1 MSTEVQTER
10 LVKDLKTVA
19 RDAEDLIKATAG
31 DVGEK
36 ARDARAR
43 LTATLETAKESLHAL
58 QEKAIASAKAADKS
72 IREHPYQSIGVAFG
86 LGVLIGV
93 LVNRRNHN
101 G

>member
-19 RDAEDLIKATAG
+19 RDAEDLIKATAH
-31 DVGEK
+31 DVGDK
-36 ARDARAR
+36 AKEARAR
-43 LTATLETAKESLHAL
+43 LSATVESAKETLHAL
-58 QEKAIASAKAADKS
+58 QERAIAGAKAADRT

-93 LVNRRNHN
+93 LVNRRNHH